1 MRFSFPDTESME
13 AIAARFERTSTPSY
27 KLLHAVNTGDTASV
41 STLLST
47 PDVQSFINTP
57 NESGCTPLHLAV
69 VKSLWPSSLHN
80 AASYNAGV
88 SVNGI
93 SLSSVTEQ
101 LIDARYMNLQER
113 LHATL
118 HLAPSRA

>member
-57 NESGCTPLHLAV
+57 AV

-80 AASYNAGV
+80 ASSYNAGV